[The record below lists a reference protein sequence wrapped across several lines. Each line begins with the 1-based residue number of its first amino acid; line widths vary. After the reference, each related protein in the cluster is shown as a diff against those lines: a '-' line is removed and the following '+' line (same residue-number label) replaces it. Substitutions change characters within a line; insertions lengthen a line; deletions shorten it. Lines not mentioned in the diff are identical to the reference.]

1 MREKIKACFQKRQAQ
16 KQVKMRQEFL
26 PEALEIVEKPTSPTG
41 HLVILIVVVIVAFFL
56 AWSVLGRMDEVVTA
70 RGRVLT
76 ISGVQEIQVVNTG
89 VVKEIC
95 VAEGDFVTTG
105 QPILIVDSSI
115 NEITLQNTTESLD
128 LLQLETELLNKL
140 LEDEDVSAEVAGGE
154 NGEGKEVLDYVL
166 AIQAE
171 YQAQREELNMSIEQ
185 TQSQLTMEQ
194 QNREKTKLA
203 IGYKEAEVADYQDL
217 YEAGAMAKAELTAAQ
232 LELEQLR
239 KDLVIQ
245 ESAISLSEQQQEQAV
260 QSLASLEADY
270 RANLSKLIVENEI
283 QINDSQSN
291 LEIQTINMEQQTLV
305 SPVDGIVK
313 TLEVNTTGGVL
324 TTAQTVATVVPDG
337 AQMIIEADILN
348 KDVGS
353 VQLGQSVAIKLDALN
368 FQKFGK
374 VEGVIVSISPDAV
387 LDQQKGWVYK
397 AKIAI
402 DEENFKERNPGME
415 IGIGMEC
422 TAEVKIG
429 ERKIIDF
436 FLEPIVEHFDGS
448 LKVQ

>member
-1 MREKIKACFQKRQAQ
+1 MQDKIKAYLQKWQAQ
-16 KQVKMRQEFL
+16 RQVKMRQEFL
-26 PEALEIVEKPTSPTG
+26 PEALEIVEKPSSPTG
-41 HLVILIVVVIVAFFL
+41 HLVILTVVVIVVFFL
-56 AWSVLGRMDEVVTA
+56 TWSVLGQMDEVVTA

-76 ISGVQEIQVVNTG
+76 ISGVQNIQAVNTG

-95 VAEGDFVTTG
+95 VEEGDFVSAG

-128 LLQLETELLNKL
+128 LLQLEKELLGKL
-140 LEDEDVSAEVAGGE
+140 LADEDLSADLSGSEDSDSKA
-154 NGEGKEVLDYVL
+154 VLDYVL
-166 AIQAE
+166 AIRDEFVTQK
-171 YQAQREELNMSIEQ
+171 EELNMSIGQ
-185 TQSQLTMEQ
+185 TQSQIEIAE
-194 QNREKTKLA
+194 QNREKLNLSIT
-203 IGYKEAEVADYQDL
+203 YKEAELADYQELFD
-217 YEAGAMAKAELTAAQ
+217 AGAISKADLSAVE
-232 LELEQLR
+232 LELNQLK
-239 KDLVIQ
+239 KDLEIQ
-245 ESAISLSEQQQEQAV
+245 ESAISLDEQKYAQAQ
-260 QSLASLEADY
+260 QSLESLEADY
-270 RANLSKLIVENEI
+270 RANLSKLIVENENA
-283 QINDSQSN
+283 INDRQSN
-291 LEIQTINMEQQTLV
+291 LEIQTINVEQQTIV

-313 TLEVNTTGGVL
+313 TLEVNTTGGVV

-337 AQMIIEADILN
+337 SQMIIEADILN
-348 KDVGS
+348 KDAGVI
-353 VQLGQSVAIKLDALN
+353 QIGQSVAIKLDALN

-374 VEGVIVSISPDAV
+374 VEGIIVAISPDAE

-402 DEENFKERNPGME
+402 DEDDFKERNPEME

>member
-1 MREKIKACFQKRQAQ
+1 MQDKIKAYLLKRQAQ
-16 KQVKMRQEFL
+16 KQIKMRQEFL

-41 HLVILIVVVIVAFFL
+41 HLVILIVVVIVAFFVI
-56 AWSVLGRMDEVVTA
+56 WSVFGRMDEVVTA
-70 RGRVLT
+70 RGRVFT
-76 ISGVQEIQVVNTG
+76 ISGVQEIQVVNSG

-95 VAEGDFVTTG
+95 VAEGDLVTTG

-128 LLQLETELLNKL
+128 LLQLETELLNRL
-140 LEDEDVSAEVAGGE
+140 LENEDLSAEVQGGE
-154 NGEGKEVLDYVL
+154 NVEGKEVLDYVL

-171 YQAQREELNMSIEQ
+171 YQAQREELNMSIGQ

-194 QNREKTKLA
+194 QNREKTELA
-203 IGYKEAEVADYQDL
+203 IGYKEAEVADYQEL
-217 YEAGAMAKAELTAAQ
+217 YEAGAMTKADLTAAQ

-353 VQLGQSVAIKLDALN
+353 VQIGQTVAIKLDALN

-374 VEGVIVSISPDAV
+374 VEGVIVAISPDAV

-402 DEENFKERNPGME
+402 DEDDFKERNPGME

-429 ERKIIDF
+429 ERRIIDS

>member
-1 MREKIKACFQKRQAQ
+1 MQDKIKAYLLKRQAQ
-16 KQVKMRQEFL
+16 KQIKMRQEFL

-41 HLVILIVVVIVAFFL
+41 HLVILIVVVIVAFFVI
-56 AWSVLGRMDEVVTA
+56 WSVFGRMDEVVTA
-70 RGRVLT
+70 RGRVFT
-76 ISGVQEIQVVNTG
+76 ISGVQEIQVVNSG

-95 VAEGDFVTTG
+95 VAEGDLVTTG

-128 LLQLETELLNKL
+128 LLQLETELLNRL
-140 LEDEDVSAEVAGGE
+140 LENEDLSAEVQGGE
-154 NGEGKEVLDYVL
+154 NVEGKEVLDYVL

-171 YQAQREELNMSIEQ
+171 YQAQREELNMSIGQ

-194 QNREKTKLA
+194 QNREKTELA
-203 IGYKEAEVADYQDL
+203 IGYKEAEVADYQEL
-217 YEAGAMAKAELTAAQ
+217 YEAGAMTKADLTAAQ

-353 VQLGQSVAIKLDALN
+353 VQIGQTVAIKLDALN

-374 VEGVIVSISPDAV
+374 VEGVIVAISPDAV

-402 DEENFKERNPGME
+402 DEDDFKERNPGME

-429 ERKIIDF
+429 ERRIIDF